1 MILVVSVATIAD
13 HDLALV
19 ADLLDDLE
27 CRRNETQSFFLR
39 LQVLVHRR
47 ELLELVLGVG
57 EQQRDF
63 ELGGVLG
70 DRVRGFC

>member
-1 MILVVSVATIAD
+1 MALMVAVATIAD

-27 CRRNETQSFFLR
+27 SRRNETQSFLFW

-47 ELLELVLGVG
+47 VFLELILGVG
-57 EQQRDF
+57 EQHCDF
-63 ELGGVLG
+63 KLGGVLG
-70 DRVRGFC
+70 DRIRGFC